1 MALARHKHH
10 SVLRRSQWQESKG
23 FTSGGV
29 WLEGFELRDDCKTML
44 QMTMPLYRYRLEC
57 VQHETCKYKLDE
69 YLHPC
74 NYGLQNHTV
83 NGHSVC
89 NRRMRGGFHRSDD
102 IAATKKETDMGRL

>member
-1 MALARHKHH
+1 ML
-10 SVLRRSQWQESKG
+10 QWQESKG

-44 QMTMPLYRYRLEC
+44 QMTLPCMGIGSNAFSAPTTSSNLKK
-57 VQHETCKYKLDE
+57 TCKYTLDA

-83 NGHSVC
+83 SGHSVC